1 MSRGHPD
8 GSLSAKAHPSGS
20 LSSAAH
26 PDGTLSAKA
35 HPAGTLVTRT
45 HPPKAGGAA
54 AAGDAFQQVVEG
66 STAGGTSLA
75 CWWSP
80 NGADAGNLSTG
91 DVAMAVMNDGV
102 TNPAIKARVKDA
114 GDWKIVA
121 DNIGTVTS
129 LTSAVEAN
137 EQRRVESP
145 YEDSFCGIDNSV
157 SLDSDLDEI
166 LGGDDTVLSSGF
178 VFFKPAVNASSI
190 YQDILI
196 FRGTDAS
203 GQTSNFANN
212 TFSIRYIQS
221 SSKPAVSFGLV
232 GSFSNIT
239 ILQDTFTADRW
250 WYMAWRQTDRD
261 GTDSDFSMYFIPLDG
276 STAWGGAVTD
286 TAAFSVAYGTGLTF
300 GHESSHNA
308 DDYDGWRWGPI
319 GLFKG
324 DIGVGTE
331 GTTLRT
337 IFEAIQ

>member
-1 MSRGHPD
+1 MSKVHPD
-8 GSLSAKAHPSGS
+8 GSLATKTHPRGS
-20 LSSAAH
+20 LADKQH
-26 PDGTLSAKA
+26 PDGDLITKV
-35 HPAGTLVTRT
+35 HPRGSLVTRV
-45 HPPKAGGAA
+45 HPPLVQSAA
-54 AAGDAFQQVVEG
+54 AAGDAFQEVVEG

-80 NGADAGNLSTG
+80 NGLAAANLSTG
-91 DVAMAVMNDGV
+91 DVAMKRMNEGK
-102 TNPAIKARVKDA
+102 TNPDINARVKDA

-145 YEDSFCGIDNSV
+145 YEDSFCGIDDAV
-157 SLDSDLDEI
+157 SLDADLDAV
-166 LGGDDTVLSSGF
+166 LGGDDGILSSGF

-239 ILQDTFTADRW
+239 ILQDTFTADTW

-261 GTDSDFSMYFIPLDG
+261 GTNSDFSMYFVPLDG
-276 STAWGGAVTD
+276 STVWSGAVTD
-286 TAAFSVAYGTGLTF
+286 TADFSIAYGTGLTF